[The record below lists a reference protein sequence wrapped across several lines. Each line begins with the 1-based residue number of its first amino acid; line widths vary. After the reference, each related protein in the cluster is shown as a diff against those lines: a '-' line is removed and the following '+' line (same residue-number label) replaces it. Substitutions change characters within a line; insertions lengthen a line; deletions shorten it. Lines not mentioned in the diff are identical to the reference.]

1 MATLVVYRADNLDN
15 PAKLLTHFEDVQAEL
30 ARASLRLHQQPAQG
44 LPDVVGTLEHL
55 PESLLL
61 GLRALYPE
69 HDWPHVEL
77 YARDAIPAYAAAS
90 VDTAEPEHCHSEAGL
105 RYFLQGG
112 GILCLRLEDEVMA
125 LGCEPGDVIELPA
138 GTRHWFSPRPG
149 QDLLLLRLSVSSNG
163 LLVEPTADPIAGRI
177 QLPEL

>member
-15 PAKLLTHFEDVQAEL
+15 PAKLLTHFDDVQAEL
-30 ARASLRLHQQPAQG
+30 ARVSLRLHHHPVEELSGA
-44 LPDVVGTLEHL
+44 VGTLEHL
-55 PESLLL
+55 PQALLL

-77 YARDAIPAYAAAS
+77 YARDAIPVYATAS
-90 VDTAEPEHCHSEAGL
+90 VETAEQEHCHPEAGL

-112 GILCLRLEDEVMA
+112 GILCLRLADEVLA

-138 GTRHWFSPRPG
+138 GSRHWFSPRPG
-149 QDLLLLRLSVSSNG
+149 EDLLLVRLSASSAG
-163 LLVEPTADPIAGRI
+163 LLVEPTGDPIARKI
-177 QLPEL
+177 QLPDL